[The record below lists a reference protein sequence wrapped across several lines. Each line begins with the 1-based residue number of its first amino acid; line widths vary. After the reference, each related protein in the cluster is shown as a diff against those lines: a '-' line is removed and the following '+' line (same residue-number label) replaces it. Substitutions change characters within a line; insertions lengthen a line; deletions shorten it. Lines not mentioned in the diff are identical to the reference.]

1 MPQMSPLMWLVLM
14 MMVVVIYSFFMAVNY
29 FAYQTSCVEST
40 EFTKKSH
47 QKTWQW

>member
-29 FAYQTSCVEST
+29 FTYQTLCVEST
-40 EFTKKSH
+40 EFVKKSH
-47 QKTWQW
+47 QKLWQW